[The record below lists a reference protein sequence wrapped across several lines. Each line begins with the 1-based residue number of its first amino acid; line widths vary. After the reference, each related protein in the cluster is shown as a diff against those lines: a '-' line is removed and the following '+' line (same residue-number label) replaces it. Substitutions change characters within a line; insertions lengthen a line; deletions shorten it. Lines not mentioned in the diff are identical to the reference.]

1 MTAMYYSPR
10 PSFQSTHPLQRSP
23 TSSTNSDPPSPPIPP
38 RSRHRKSPS
47 VTISQYN
54 DDTYSFTTTIH
65 SHPAAEPVPS
75 PRKRVFK
82 RLIDA
87 TFGGGRYNPNG
98 PGEKGLSALHR
109 AVLNA
114 DTERVRFLLED
125 VKMNVDVHAQRRGVT
140 GWKETVLY
148 LAVVGGSTSVVST
161 LLDAGADVDET
172 CLEDCARMSPL
183 HRAAIDN
190 KLDILRLL
198 ISRGVNVDVIDLKEK
213 TPLHYAAEAG
223 NTKAVEILLGN
234 GAYIDR
240 LAAYWIAP
248 LYLAVQ
254 LGHTDVVEVLTS
266 RGADVVRRSNEWK
279 DNTLLHQALLAPQ
292 NRAACLELLLLA
304 GAPPDTADKQGNT
317 ALHIASMR
325 GQVDCVKM
333 LLRYGCDVTLL
344 TSPPTF
350 VEEGKVVIKYTALE
364 LAYRARRQSP
374 ETIELLQSAVA
385 FAAS

>member
-1 MTAMYYSPR
+1 
-10 PSFQSTHPLQRSP
+10 L
-23 TSSTNSDPPSPPIPP
+23 
-38 RSRHRKSPS
+38 
-47 VTISQYN
+47 
-54 DDTYSFTTTIH
+54 
-65 SHPAAEPVPS
+65 PS
-75 PRKRVFK
+75 PRKRIFK

-87 TFGGGRYNPNG
+87 TFGGGTYNPDG

-109 AVLNA
+109 AVLKPNA
-114 DTERVRFLLED
+114 KRVRFLLED

-148 LAVVGGSTSVVST
+148 LAVIGGSASVIST

-190 KLDILRLL
+190 KIDILRLL
-198 ISRGVNVDVIDLKEK
+198 ISRGANVDVIDLKEK

-223 NTKAVEILLGN
+223 NADIVRILLRN

-254 LGHTDVVEVLTS
+254 HGHVDVVEILTAQ
-266 RGADVVRRSNEWK
+266 GADVVRRSNEWK

-292 NRAACLELLLLA
+292 SRAACLELLLQA
-304 GAPPDTADKQGNT
+304 GAPPDTMDKQGNT

-350 VEEGKVVIKYTALE
+350 VEEAKVAIKYTALE
-364 LAYRARRQSP
+364 LACRAKRRSP
-374 ETIELLQSAVA
+374 EMIELLQSAVA
-385 FAAS
+385 FTK